1 MPFLIF
7 AMIANA
13 INQGSVF
20 PYFAKVS
27 KSIERR
33 RSEISVP
40 IFRSV
45 AKSTISTKFQDF
57 SVFQILCE
65 INFEG
70 SKSSKTA
77 TFAILGALFFVNLV
91 NFSLKMCKN

>member
-27 KSIERR
+27 KSIDRR
-33 RSEISVP
+33 RYLYLFSAVLLNMP
-40 IFRSV
+40 I
-45 AKSTISTKFQDF
+45 
-57 SVFQILCE
+57 ILYVKM
-65 INFEG
+65 
-70 SKSSKTA
+70 SK
-77 TFAILGALFFVNLV
+77 LGYF
-91 NFSLKMCKN
+91 

>member
-27 KSIERR
+27 KSIDRR
-33 RSEISVP
+33 TAEISVP

-45 AKSTISTKFQDF
+45 AKYAYHTLRQN
-57 SVFQILCE
+57 V
-65 INFEG
+65 
-70 SKSSKTA
+70 
-77 TFAILGALFFVNLV
+77 
-91 NFSLKMCKN
+91 